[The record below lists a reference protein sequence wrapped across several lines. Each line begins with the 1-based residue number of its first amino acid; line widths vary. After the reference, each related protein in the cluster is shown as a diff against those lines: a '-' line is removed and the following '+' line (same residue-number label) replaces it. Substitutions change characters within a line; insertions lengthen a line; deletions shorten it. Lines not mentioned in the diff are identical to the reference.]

1 MVDSAIITVLD
12 KMNDV
17 IGDFEIPVKITI
29 KELCPKIIGLLKA
42 MDSEK
47 YIGIDSISIE
57 HNGVVLKD
65 GDTLYQ
71 NSIWDG
77 STIKLTY

>member
-12 KMNDV
+12 KMNDT
-17 IGDFEIPVKITI
+17 IGDFEIPVKINI
-29 KELCPKIIGLLKA
+29 KELRPKIIGLLKA

-47 YIGIDSISIE
+47 YIGIDSINIE
-57 HNGVVLKD
+57 HNGVILKD
-65 GDTLYQ
+65 EDTLYQ

-77 STIKLTY
+77 STIKLIY